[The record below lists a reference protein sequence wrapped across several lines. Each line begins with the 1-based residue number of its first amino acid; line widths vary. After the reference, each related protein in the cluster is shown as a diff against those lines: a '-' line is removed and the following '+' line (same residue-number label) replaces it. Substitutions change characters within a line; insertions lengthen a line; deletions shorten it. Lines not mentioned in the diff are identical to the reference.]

1 MFPGPFSE
9 DLAIHPTTTYE
20 LRITFREEEAA
31 AIKTKERLTDW
42 LLMNGIDSFVEGALD
57 VDFNL
62 NQDEPP
68 RDFYAEM
75 GGDLSPVSVYRYSR
89 ESLDDLFAKVKN
101 TFGEKI
107 ETAIHS
113 MPTEEWMEGWKE
125 SFKPFS
131 TDEFYVRPPWEAP
144 LKGSKLIDLV
154 IEPGMAFGT
163 GQHATTRLCLDQ
175 CGIAAKEL
183 GLHPSR
189 NEGSLSDKTVLD
201 VGTGTG
207 ILAIGA
213 RLLGFG
219 LCAGTDIEDDAVIA
233 ALENARLN
241 KADIAVKKGSIPE
254 GGPFDVVFAN
264 ILAVV
269 ILRLM
274 PELAAKVK
282 KGGRLILSGLLT
294 EEQGEIIES
303 AEANGLTLI
312 SATQL
317 NGWSCVVVGKAY

>member
-1 MFPGPFSE
+1 M
-9 DLAIHPTTTYE
+9 HPVTTYE
-20 LRITFREEEAA
+20 LRITFREDEAA

-89 ESLDDLFAKVKN
+89 ESLDDLFVKVGN
-101 TFGEKI
+101 VFGDKLATE
-107 ETAIHS
+107 IHS
-113 MPTEEWMEGWKE
+113 MPTEQWMEGWKE
-125 SFKPFS
+125 SFKPFA

-144 LKGSKLIDLV
+144 LTGSKLIDLV

-175 CGIAAKEL
+175 VGVAAKEYRRPEQ
-183 GLHPSR
+183 GSPR
-189 NEGSLSDKTVLD
+189 AGEWGEGSLADATVLD

-213 RLLGFG
+213 KLLGFG
-219 LCAGTDIEDDAVIA
+219 HCAGTDIEEDAVMA

-241 KADIAVKKGSIPE
+241 KTDIAVRKGSIPE

-282 KGGRLILSGLLT
+282 PGGRLILSGLLT
-294 EEQGEIIES
+294 EEEDEIVAS
-303 AEANGLTLI
+303 ALANDLQLI
-312 SATQL
+312 SKSQL
-317 NGWSCVVVGKAY
+317 NDWSCVVVGKPR